1 MAKTDKAIPKEVP
14 IEEAP
19 TVIQEL
25 VAAQV
30 EETQEVVAAQVE
42 ETWEARQERLKRE
55 DFIRRNTEAIAAR
68 REVLLRNGNV
78 DDTAGMNPTDAQRC
92 CI

>member
-1 MAKTDKAIPKEVP
+1 MAKTDKAIPEEVL

-19 TVIQEL
+19 AVIQEL
-25 VAAQV
+25 VAV
-30 EETQEVVAAQVE
+30 QVE

-55 DFIRRNTEAIAAR
+55 DFIRRNTEAIAER
-68 REVLLRNGNV
+68 REILQRNGNV
-78 DDTAGMNPTDAQRC
+78 DDTVGMNPADAQRC